1 MSATVIPHNTQ
12 VEKIATFRKV
22 DPNNCT
28 RFYAASFFR
37 RIRKLEIIITIYY
50 IYIYYILLRLIL
62 NGFWHGPIHIDI
74 SEGNDSLLVFEWHS
88 QFWNWGPIKMIV
100 TEFFY
105 GLLLY
110 ESLGSQKNQYLLRY
124 DVDKFAFWILLS
136 YVIRYF

>member
-12 VEKIATFRKV
+12 AEKIATFRKV

-37 RIRKLEIIITIYY
+37 RIRKLEIIITIY
-50 IYIYYILLRLIL
+50 IYIYTIFFFDL
-62 NGFWHGPIHIDI
+62 FWTDSDMAQYNIP
-74 SEGNDSLLVFEWHS
+74 EGNDSLLAFEWHS
-88 QFWNWGPIKMIV
+88 QFWWGPIKKIV

-124 DVDKFAFWILLS
+124 VDKFIFWILLS